1 MKKNLLTATLL
12 LCLGLLP
19 AFAKNDDDK
28 KDKAKEKAKMEEK
41 LKDETERTF
50 KKLDTNKDTKL
61 SADEFNAAKFNK
73 GKGADDLKKALEEQD
88 SDKDGSISATEFKL
102 PPKEEKE
109 KDKEKKEK
117 KD

>member
-19 AFAKNDDDK
+19 TLAKNDDDDA

-41 LKDETERTF
+41 RKDETERAF

-73 GKGADDLKKALEEQD
+73 GKTADDLKKALDEQD

-109 KDKEKKEK
+109 KDKKEK
-117 KD
+117 KDK